1 MWTLLTWATA
11 MWRTLVLTVPATVM
25 TVKTTMAF
33 VSVTTVTAIAKV
45 ITVLVMILS
54 ADPTARRREV
64 AIIALVRR
72 NAGWPFAECYDCNLV
87 HGYNITMSIDAT
99 MIP

>member
-1 MWTLLTWATA
+1 M
-11 MWRTLVLTVPATVM
+11 PATVM

-33 VSVTTVTAIAKV
+33 VSATTVTAIAKV

-64 AIIALVRR
+64 AVIALVRR
-72 NAGWPFAECYDCNLV
+72 NA
-87 HGYNITMSIDAT
+87 
-99 MIP
+99 